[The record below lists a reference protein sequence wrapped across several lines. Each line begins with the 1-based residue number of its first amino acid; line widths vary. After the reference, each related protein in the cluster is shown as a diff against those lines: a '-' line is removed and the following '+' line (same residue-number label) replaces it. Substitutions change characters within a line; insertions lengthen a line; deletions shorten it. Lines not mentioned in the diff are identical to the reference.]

1 MNDWGVSEYTT
12 GETIVNSK
20 LNDHLFLFYAATSFW
35 TLFFLGGL
43 WSNYY
48 QQWSFTQQLIFVF
61 IIPALILAGF
71 APKLIYLVNRNF
83 SVFSSL
89 IAALYFCIPLLL
101 YDYIYLHLYQ
111 RQSFAYFSKYWYLT
125 YFSLAPLVIFPFV
138 AWRTRRKK
146 MIFRI

>member
-1 MNDWGVSEYTT
+1 M
-12 GETIVNSK
+12 
-20 LNDHLFLFYAATSFW
+20 FLFYTATTFW

-43 WSNYY
+43 WSDYY
-48 QQWSFTQQLIFVF
+48 QRWSFTQQLVFIF
-61 IIPALILAGF
+61 IIPALILANF
-71 APKLIYLVNRNF
+71 APKLIYLVNKDF
-83 SVFSSL
+83 SVLSSL
-89 IAALYFCIPLLL
+89 AAALYFVIPFQL

-111 RQSFAYFSKYWYLT
+111 RQNFDYFSDYWYLT